1 MNPLNPLRFVMNNLS
16 FPAFIFRFLHITLL
30 LVSVSVLIYGIYLSR
45 ELFLWRVQ
53 NLSVPMF
60 FKLHEDKYF
69 FSEMKFQCIDI
80 YIYNGIMCT
89 YRLQNDYT
97 IIFIIMLVLFLA
109 TYLYKYF
116 TNKSLI

>member
-45 ELFLWRVQ
+45 YLFLWRVQ

-60 FKLHEDKYF
+60 FKLSEDKFF
-69 FSEMKFQCIDI
+69 FSEMKFKCIDDF
-80 YIYNGIMCT
+80 IYNGIMCT

-97 IIFIIMLVLFLA
+97 IIFIIMLVLFLC

-116 TNKSLI
+116 TNQSLI